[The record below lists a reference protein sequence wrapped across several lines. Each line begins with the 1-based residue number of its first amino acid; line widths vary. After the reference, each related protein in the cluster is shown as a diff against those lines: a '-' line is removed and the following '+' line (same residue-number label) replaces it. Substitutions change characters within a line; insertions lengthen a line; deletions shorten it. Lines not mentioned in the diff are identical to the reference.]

1 MKINTKK
8 IKLIEVPDTT
18 VIDGVEYFNI
28 GTDMASADPS
38 AYGRAV
44 KKGDIKKIK
53 EMESEKGYYVLL
65 PNGEYM

>member
-1 MKINTKK
+1 
-8 IKLIEVPDTT
+8 
-18 VIDGVEYFNI
+18 
-28 GTDMASADPS
+28 MASADPS